1 MKGIVA
7 AIAIA
12 SLLFCRFH
20 SSSLRTYLPDG
31 PLDGVWVLHLGYG
44 FEGFVLVRS
53 QSAFIDIK
61 STGSATCC
69 DDLCLDFE
77 RYANVNLDEK
87 ALDTGFAAE
96 GEPHIR
102 GVLKNGRLAIYVE
115 FASCNFL
122 TWGDRID

>member
-7 AIAIA
+7 TIVLAL
-12 SLLFCRFH
+12 LLFASEATPRK
-20 SSSLRTYLPDG
+20 TYLPDG

-44 FEGFVLVRS
+44 FEGFVLVRA

-69 DDLCLDFE
+69 DDVCLDFE

-96 GEPHIR
+96 VDPHIR
-102 GVLKNGRLAIYVE
+102 GELKNGRLAIYVE
-115 FASCNFL
+115 FESCSFL